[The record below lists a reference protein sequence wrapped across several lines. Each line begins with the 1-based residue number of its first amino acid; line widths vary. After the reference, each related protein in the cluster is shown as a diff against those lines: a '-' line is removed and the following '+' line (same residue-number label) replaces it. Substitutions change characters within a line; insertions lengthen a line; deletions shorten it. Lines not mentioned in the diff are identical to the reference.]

1 MLTRTLRGPEAD
13 GIVRQESF
21 PVLPPHVEYSPTP
34 LGDALAPLP
43 AELCRWAGTHLDE
56 VRAARAGDAAR

>member
-1 MLTRTLRGPEAD
+1 MPTRTLRGPEAD

-43 AELCRWAGTHLDE
+43 AELCR
-56 VRAARAGDAAR
+56 